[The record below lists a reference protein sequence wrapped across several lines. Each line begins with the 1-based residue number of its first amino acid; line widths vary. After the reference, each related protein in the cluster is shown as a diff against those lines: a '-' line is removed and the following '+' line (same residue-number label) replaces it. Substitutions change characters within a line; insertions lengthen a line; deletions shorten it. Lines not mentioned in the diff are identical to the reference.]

1 MTASHPSCFASISS
15 AVPMSIPISTLLMFL
30 PFMCTALSA
39 GIFFQPAR
47 SSPTFIILSVST
59 ATATSRHSEKFKSD
73 LPPNTKASMS
83 CSDEHISHSM
93 QDNLIQITPQL
104 KARLQKAKYGVYNHS
119 AVELCH
125 WTKKSFAD
133 GGNCYKHKFYGIST
147 HRCMEM
153 TPTAM
158 NCENRCIYCWRP
170 TEFYDTLEMPA
181 NLVDEP
187 DMIINNLLEERRRL
201 IVGHYG
207 NIKTDKIKLDESLFP
222 QHYAISL
229 SGEPTMYPKLPDLIK
244 YLKTLKNTK
253 SVFLVTNGQE
263 PEMLQRLI
271 DEDALPTQLYLSTNA
286 SNKRMFMMVNRPK
299 YRDAWDRWQES
310 LELLSE
316 MNTRI
321 VLRMTIIRNFND
333 STNYVDEF
341 ADMMKIGNPHF
352 IEIKSYMHIGMSTQ
366 RLESS
371 DMLEIDEIRNYSR
384 LLCKSLD
391 RFSIMDES
399 EISRI
404 VVLQNLERFT
414 ERWIEGYEKPLIQ

>member
-1 MTASHPSCFASISS
+1 
-15 AVPMSIPISTLLMFL
+15 
-30 PFMCTALSA
+30 
-39 GIFFQPAR
+39 
-47 SSPTFIILSVST
+47 
-59 ATATSRHSEKFKSD
+59 
-73 LPPNTKASMS
+73 MS
-83 CSDEHISHSM
+83 CSDEYISHTDTS
-93 QDNLIQITPQL
+93 NLIQISPSTKAKL
-104 KARLQKAKYGVYNHS
+104 KKAKYGVYNHS

-125 WTKKSFAD
+125 WTKKSFSNE
-133 GGNCYKHKFYGIST
+133 GTCYKHKFYGIST

-187 DMIINNLLEERRRL
+187 DMIINNLIEERRRL

-207 NIKTDKIKLDESLFP
+207 NTKTDKTKLDESLLP

-244 YLKTLKNTK
+244 YLHTLKNTK

-286 SNKRMFMMVNRPK
+286 SNKKMFSIINRPR
-299 YRDAWDRWQES
+299 YRDAWERWQKS

-316 MNTRI
+316 MNTRT
-321 VLRMTIIRNFND
+321 VLRMTLIRNFNE
-333 STNYVDEF
+333 STSHVNEF
-341 ADMMKIGNPHF
+341 AELMKRGNPHF

-366 RLESS
+366 RLERS
-371 DMLEIDEIRNYSR
+371 DMLEMDEIRNYSN
-384 LLCKSLD
+384 LLCKSL
-391 RFSIMDES
+391 FKFTVMDAS